1 MKNKSII
8 SCLILSISFLFT
20 AHAQNSNYRSLLPE
34 STMDMIIG
42 EASGET
48 AMTHIIEMGAYNHNR
63 PASEYSGNFLET
75 DYVISKLREY
85 GLDDIKINRY
95 PGGSYWDGI
104 SGELWEVSP
113 GLSKLADYKDL
124 TAMLASGSTNT
135 DVEAELVWAGEGSEE
150 EIIKAGVKGKVVL
163 SSGSPS
169 MVHNNALKH
178 GALGIVSFYSPRP
191 LEVPLAIPI
200 TGIAGRGGPEE
211 NTTFGFLLPPREGHI
226 LRDRLLR
233 GEKIKVSAKV
243 SSQMLDYQLEV
254 PECVIRGSNPD
265 ADELILTAHLF
276 EGYVKQGANDNI
288 SGSAAILEVAR
299 MLQSM
304 IEEGKIDRPERSIR
318 FIWVPEFSGTIPW
331 VKEHMELMNKTLC
344 NINLDMVGLNM
355 ADSKSFLCMQ
365 RTTYGNAH
373 YLNDV
378 MENYFEYVGISNR
391 EGLAIS
397 GRGGYMK
404 RIVAPSGTDQPF
416 YYSIDDHYG
425 ASDHEVFND
434 PSVGVPGIM
443 MITWPDLYYHT
454 SQDRADKCD
463 PTQMKRVCVIAAAA
477 AYTIAGADE
486 EMALK
491 IGSEIAG
498 NASGRIGAQLRRA
511 TELLDRADAGSFRDM
526 WFRGYRYIE
535 AAVLNEKATIMS
547 VHELGLDDDGD
558 FISGLIDN
566 IGETG
571 KASLA
576 GFILY
581 ADQKARILGLKPL
594 KYSMSAAE
602 KEASGTVPVI
612 TAKLAEAGYGAG
624 RQIMREAMEE
634 GLTENYPVAGRP
646 DANEILRLCDGNHN
660 VLDIKILLDGQMKT
674 GETALGDVVN
684 IISIMA
690 ELGYLVI

>member
-8 SCLILSISFLFT
+8 SCLILSMSFLFT
-20 AHAQNSNYRSLLPE
+20 AQAQNSTYRSLLPE
-34 STMDMIIG
+34 NIMDMIIG

-48 AMTHIIEMGAYNHNR
+48 AMNHIIEMGAYNHNR
-63 PASEYSGNFLET
+63 PASEYSGNFFET
-75 DYVISKLREY
+75 DYVISKLNEY
-85 GLDDIKINRY
+85 GLEGVTVNRY

-104 SGELWEVSP
+104 SAELWEVSP

-135 DVEAELVWAGEGSEE
+135 DVKAELVWVGEGSEE
-150 EIIKAGVKGKVVL
+150 EIIKAAVEGKVVL
-163 SSGSPS
+163 SSGSPR

-200 TGIAGRGGPEE
+200 TGIAGRGGSEE
-211 NTTFGFLLPPREGHI
+211 NNTFGFLLPPREGHI

-233 GEKIKVSAKV
+233 GETIKVHAKV
-243 SSQMLDYQLEV
+243 KSQVLDYQLEV
-254 PECVIRGSNPD
+254 PECVIRGSKPD
-265 ADELILTAHLF
+265 AEELILTAHLF

-304 IEEGKIDRPERSIR
+304 IEEGKISRPERSIR

-331 VKEHMELMNKTLC
+331 VQEHMELMDRTLC

-378 MENYFEYVGISNR
+378 MENYYEYVGITNR

-397 GRGGYMK
+397 GRGGFLK

-434 PSVGVPGIM
+434 PAVGVPGIM

-477 AYTIAGADE
+477 AYTIAAADE
-486 EMALK
+486 EITLK
-491 IGSEIAG
+491 IASEVAG
-498 NASGRIGAQLRRA
+498 NASGRIGAQLLRA
-511 TELLDRADAGSFRDM
+511 TDLLDKADAENFRDM

-547 VHELGLDDDGD
+547 VGELGLED
-558 FISGLIDN
+558 
-566 IGETG
+566 
-571 KASLA
+571 
-576 GFILY
+576 
-581 ADQKARILGLKPL
+581 AR
-594 KYSMSAAE
+594 
-602 KEASGTVPVI
+602 
-612 TAKLAEAGYGAG
+612 
-624 RQIMREAMEE
+624 
-634 GLTENYPVAGRP
+634 
-646 DANEILRLCDGNHN
+646 
-660 VLDIKILLDGQMKT
+660 
-674 GETALGDVVN
+674 
-684 IISIMA
+684 
-690 ELGYLVI
+690 

>member
-8 SCLILSISFLFT
+8 SCLILSMSFLFT
-20 AHAQNSNYRSLLPE
+20 AQAQNSDYRSLLPE
-34 STMDMIIG
+34 SIMDMIIG

-150 EIIKAGVKGKVVL
+150 EIIKADVEGKVVL
-163 SSGSPS
+163 SSGSPR

-191 LEVPLAIPI
+191 LEIPLGIPI
-200 TGIAGRGGPEE
+200 TGIAGRGGSEE
-211 NTTFGFLLPPREGHI
+211 NNTFGFLLPPREGHI

-243 SSQMLDYQLEV
+243 RSQMLDYQLEV
-254 PECVIRGSNPD
+254 PECVIKGSKPG
-265 ADELILTAHLF
+265 AEELILTAHLF

-331 VKEHMELMNKTLC
+331 VKEHMELMDKTLC

-378 MENYFEYVGISNR
+378 MENYYEYVGITNR

-397 GRGGYMK
+397 GRGGFLK

-434 PSVGVPGIM
+434 PAVGVPGIM

-486 EMALK
+486 EMAIK
-491 IGSEIAG
+491 ICSEIAG

-511 TELLDRADAGSFRDM
+511 TELLDRADTGSFRDM

-535 AAVLNEKATIMS
+535 AAILNEKATIMS
-547 VHELGLDDDGD
+547 VHELGLEDDG
-558 FISGLIDN
+558 
-566 IGETG
+566 
-571 KASLA
+571 
-576 GFILY
+576 
-581 ADQKARILGLKPL
+581 
-594 KYSMSAAE
+594 
-602 KEASGTVPVI
+602 
-612 TAKLAEAGYGAG
+612 
-624 RQIMREAMEE
+624 
-634 GLTENYPVAGRP
+634 
-646 DANEILRLCDGNHN
+646 
-660 VLDIKILLDGQMKT
+660 
-674 GETALGDVVN
+674 
-684 IISIMA
+684 
-690 ELGYLVI
+690 